1 MFFPPI
7 DCVPGRLIIYQDASR
22 GVGNMVVVGKG
33 GRGSG
38 LLVVRGIAGRRRRI
52 MFTSAGN
59 RIQNN
64 VPSEVEGG
72 KGCSGKG
79 DKMSSFV

>member
-1 MFFPPI
+1 
-7 DCVPGRLIIYQDASR
+7 
-22 GVGNMVVVGKG
+22 MVVVGREGRRRG
-33 GRGSG
+33 GGEFAG
-38 LLVVRGIAGRRRRI
+38 GAGIAGRRRRI

-64 VPSEVEGG
+64 ALSEVEGG
-72 KGCSGKG
+72 KVCSGKG

>member
-1 MFFPPI
+1 
-7 DCVPGRLIIYQDASR
+7 
-22 GVGNMVVVGKG
+22 MVVVGREGRGG

-38 LLVVRGIAGRRRRI
+38 LLVVWGIAGRRRRI

-64 VPSEVEGG
+64 DLSEVEG
-72 KGCSGKG
+72 GKG